1 MVTCHTFKKKKKEIS
16 KEEYGEEY
24 GNVWKNM
31 EAIISIK
38 NQGSRETD
46 IDETTTDSVNNEH
59 TNFSIVVNEVWNTN
73 QDLLITLTYLLK
85 ITITEKLI
93 SVPTNCKEQNTQE
106 DFTEKKSEKNQPK
119 YLTMELFC
127 YFLWWLYW
135 I

>member
-24 GNVWKNM
+24 GNIWKNM

-119 YLTMELFC
+119 YLTMEFFC